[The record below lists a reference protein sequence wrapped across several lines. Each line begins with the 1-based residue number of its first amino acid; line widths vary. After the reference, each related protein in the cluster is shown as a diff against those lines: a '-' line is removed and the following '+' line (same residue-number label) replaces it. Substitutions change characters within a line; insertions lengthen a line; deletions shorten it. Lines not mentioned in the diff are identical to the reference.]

1 MNEQTLSVTGM
12 TCADCARHVEKALKT
27 LTDIVAADVAY
38 PQGVAHIRSIQPL
51 SLDQLNA
58 TLPKN
63 YRVAAAPAS
72 HADIPAA
79 KPSRLNQAL
88 DSLGGLFKPR
98 SDVDRRGDCRWCVRR
113 RDPWWSGSGGGTC
126 RRGAWPDGHGRGR
139 GRRAG
144 RAGRG

>member
-27 LTDIVAADVAY
+27 LTDIVAADVTY

-58 TLPKN
+58 SLPKN
-63 YRVAAAPAS
+63 YRVAAAPSS
-72 HADIPAA
+72 HADTPAA

-98 SDVDRRGDCRWCVRR
+98 SDVDTKPTDAEQRLRVAVIGT
-113 RDPWWSGSGGGTC
+113 GGAAMASALKAAEL
-126 RRGAWPDGHGRGR
+126 GAHVTI
-139 GRRAG
+139 
-144 RAGRG
+144 

>member
-1 MNEQTLSVTGM
+1 MYERRRRHTRCALVTGVQTGALPISGM

-88 DSLGGLFKPR
+88 DSLGGLFTPR
-98 SDVDRRGDCRWCVRR
+98 SDEI
-113 RDPWWSGSGGGTC
+113 
-126 RRGAWPDGHGRGR
+126 
-139 GRRAG
+139 G
-144 RAGRG
+144 RATGRERV

>member
-1 MNEQTLSVTGM
+1 MYERRRRHTRCALVTGVQTGALPISGM

-63 YRVAAAPAS
+63 YRVAAAPARS
-72 HADIPAA
+72 EEHT
-79 KPSRLNQAL
+79 SELQ
-88 DSLGGLFKPR
+88 SLMRISYAVFCFTTNKLI
-98 SDVDRRGDCRWCVRR
+98 
-113 RDPWWSGSGGGTC
+113 T
-126 RRGAWPDGHGRGR
+126 
-139 GRRAG
+139 
-144 RAGRG
+144 